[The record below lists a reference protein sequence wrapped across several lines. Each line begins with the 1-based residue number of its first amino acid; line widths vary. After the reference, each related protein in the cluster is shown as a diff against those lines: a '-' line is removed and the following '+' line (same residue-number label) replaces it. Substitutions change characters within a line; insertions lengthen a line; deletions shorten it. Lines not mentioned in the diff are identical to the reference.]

1 MVDEEASSHPP
12 LPPLPVF
19 AEIFQISGR
28 KNCNVRM
35 FALENGIFRCKN
47 RPGGKP
53 KSSIS
58 LCRSRSDL
66 LALQASNLPAVHAAG
81 RDCCSRWL
89 RPSRALHGFF
99 DSLCSAQFAELFM
112 CLRAPAAYAICS
124 PAAPMHCKTICQHSA
139 KLCLTG

>member
-1 MVDEEASSHPP
+1 MDIIKPLMIADHVEMVGKVAIGTVKGDLHDIGKNLVAMMLEGSG
-12 LPPLPVF
+12 
-19 AEIFQISGR
+19 FQVI
-28 KNCNVRM
+28 
-35 FALENGIFRCKN
+35 
-47 RPGGKP
+47 
-53 KSSIS
+53 
-58 LCRSRSDL
+58 
-66 LALQASNLPAVHAAG
+66 NLGTDVAPERYAPAIHAAG
-81 RDCCSRWL
+81 RDCCSRGL